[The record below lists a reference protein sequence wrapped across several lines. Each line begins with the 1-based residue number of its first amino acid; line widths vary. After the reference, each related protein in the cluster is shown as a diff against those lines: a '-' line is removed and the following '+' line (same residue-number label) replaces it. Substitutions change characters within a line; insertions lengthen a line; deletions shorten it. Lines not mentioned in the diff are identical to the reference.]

1 MVMISVLT
9 VLSMVPLIYY
19 FHAVRRRMG

>member
-1 MVMISVLT
+1 VISVLT

-19 FHAVRRRMG
+19 FRAVRRRMG